1 MYRSTNHSSNC
12 IGDLVRLR
20 IFVWPSSGYTN
31 GSMLHRLK
39 IFNISSLDI
48 FVEFNTGELSQRQ
61 QLELLVLTPHS
72 FSELTSGQ
80 QKLFLAIWRS
90 SDHHW
95 LMDLTHQHDAC
106 RAGRAPVT
114 TTQPTIRALFISSI
128 NFADWSKAKK
138 TCHPQIAPPTP
149 TKTQRLLIQYLRS
162 CLLCSSIAYA
172 ISIPNAAMRAP
183 IKNKMTMAGAMCLP
197 HFFDW

>member
-12 IGDLVRLR
+12 IRDLLWLR

-48 FVEFNTGELSQRQ
+48 FVEFNTGELKSAPTAWAPCAHST
-61 QLELLVLTPHS
+61 QLQWADQLPTETAPGDMTLS
-72 FSELTSGQ
+72 
-80 QKLFLAIWRS
+80 K
-90 SDHHW
+90 HHW
-95 LMDLTHQHDAC
+95 LLDLTHQHDAC
-106 RAGRAPVT
+106 RAGRTPVT

-162 CLLCSSIAYA
+162 RLLCSSIAYA